1 MGIGRGILGYFVI
14 NYDGENLIL
23 NFRVVKC
30 LNLKFN
36 KLKNL

>member
-23 NFRVVKC
+23 NFLEL
-30 LNLKFN
+30 LNV
-36 KLKNL
+36 